1 LKKALLII
9 DRGSREADVREEL
22 EDICSIAKRKGE
34 YDYADY
40 CFLEVLPP
48 YIEEGIKKCL
58 KNGADFI
65 TIMPYFLYP
74 GMKLKD
80 SVKKSAEIAKK
91 RNLKL
96 VIAKPLS
103 YHSMMIEVLIDRVN
117 QLKDEKKIHYP
128 DSECDILVIGH
139 GSSDKNARDALLY
152 TVSSLKPFYRRV
164 AFCFLELDTPNIDEG
179 IKNVLQDN
187 PKIIL
192 LMPYFL
198 HKGAHIKRDVIN
210 DVNSALEK
218 YSFKNVFMAK
228 HLGVDEKLVDLV
240 LERTREVEQRIV
252 FSG

>member
-1 LKKALLII
+1 
-9 DRGSREADVREEL
+9 
-22 EDICSIAKRKGE
+22 
-34 YDYADY
+34 
-40 CFLEVLPP
+40 
-48 YIEEGIKKCL
+48 
-58 KNGADFI
+58 
-65 TIMPYFLYP
+65 
-74 GMKLKD
+74 MKLKD
-80 SVKKSAEIAKK
+80 SVKKSAEIAKI

-103 YHSMMIEVLIDRVN
+103 YHSMMTEVIIDRVS
-117 QLKDEKKIHYP
+117 QLKNEKKIHYP
-128 DSECDILVIGH
+128 NSECDILVIGH

-240 LERTREVEQRIV
+240 IERTREVEQRIV

>member
-1 LKKALLII
+1 L
-9 DRGSREADVREEL
+9 
-22 EDICSIAKRKGE
+22 
-34 YDYADY
+34 
-40 CFLEVLPP
+40 
-48 YIEEGIKKCL
+48 
-58 KNGADFI
+58 
-65 TIMPYFLYP
+65 
-74 GMKLKD
+74 
-80 SVKKSAEIAKK
+80 
-91 RNLKL
+91 
-96 VIAKPLS
+96 
-103 YHSMMIEVLIDRVN
+103 
-117 QLKDEKKIHYP
+117 
-128 DSECDILVIGH
+128 
-139 GSSDKNARDALLY
+139 DA
-152 TVSSLKPFYRRV
+152 
-164 AFCFLELDTPNIDEG
+164 PNIDEG